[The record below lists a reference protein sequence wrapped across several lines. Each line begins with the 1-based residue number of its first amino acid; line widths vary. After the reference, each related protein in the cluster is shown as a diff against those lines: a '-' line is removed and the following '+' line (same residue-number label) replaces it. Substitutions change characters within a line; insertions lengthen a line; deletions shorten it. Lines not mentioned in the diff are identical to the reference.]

1 MQQKKKLA
9 YQRPIVIRLGTVTEH
24 TARGPGI
31 LLDMT
36 LFRRGLV

>member
-9 YQRPIVIRLGTVTEH
+9 YQRPMVTRLGTVTEH
-24 TARGPGI
+24 TARGPGALI
-31 LLDMT
+31 DMT